1 MNATIYTIGHSNHS
15 LEGFLDLLTVHN
27 ITAVAD
33 VRSQPVSSYT
43 PHFSRDLLAP
53 ALEQQGISYVFL
65 GQQLGGRSTNQACYK
80 NGRLQYSQLALEPS
94 FDSGITRVKK
104 GTEQFRIALMCSE
117 KDPLGCHRAL
127 LVGRRLHGDGIK
139 VQHILANSQ
148 LQPHATLEMRLLA
161 YCKLPEGDMFR
172 DRSDCIADA
181 YQIQGNRVA
190 HADEHQLNEITRIE

>member
-65 GQQLGGRSTNQACYK
+65 GQQLGGRSTNQAC
-80 NGRLQYSQLALEPS
+80 
-94 FDSGITRVKK
+94 
-104 GTEQFRIALMCSE
+104 
-117 KDPLGCHRAL
+117 
-127 LVGRRLHGDGIK
+127 
-139 VQHILANSQ
+139 
-148 LQPHATLEMRLLA
+148 
-161 YCKLPEGDMFR
+161 
-172 DRSDCIADA
+172 
-181 YQIQGNRVA
+181 
-190 HADEHQLNEITRIE
+190 